1 MPGTDRGL
9 TGTLNTSDEEW
20 LGVVGRVG
28 LCIGQEDEDWRLMG
42 AGGGVC
48 VDRVYGR
55 VGSQG
60 AAELEIGGV
69 VPFVDVKQVLIV
81 NILV

>member
-1 MPGTDRGL
+1 MYWVGGRGL
-9 TGTLNTSDEEW
+9 E
-20 LGVVGRVG
+20 VGR
-28 LCIGQEDEDWRLMG
+28 
-42 AGGGVC
+42 AGGRVC
-48 VDRVYGR
+48 VERVYGR

>member
-1 MPGTDRGL
+1 MSVPGTERGMGGQGGGAVYWVGGRGL
-9 TGTLNTSDEEW
+9 E
-20 LGVVGRVG
+20 VGR
-28 LCIGQEDEDWRLMG
+28 
-42 AGGGVC
+42 AGGRVC
-48 VDRVYGR
+48 VERVYGR

-81 NILV
+81 NRLV